1 MIVPEPPRIT
11 RVTSKP
17 RYLQAT
23 ERSNTNVI
31 SRPVC
36 ICFVDCLSDWTNQ
49 ITINSANMAT
59 ANGHCSAAGLD
70 HVFPEALSS
79 LKLADPEMYQIIQDE
94 KTRQW

>member
-1 MIVPEPPRIT
+1 
-11 RVTSKP
+11 
-17 RYLQAT
+17 
-23 ERSNTNVI
+23 
-31 SRPVC
+31 
-36 ICFVDCLSDWTNQ
+36 
-49 ITINSANMAT
+49 MAT